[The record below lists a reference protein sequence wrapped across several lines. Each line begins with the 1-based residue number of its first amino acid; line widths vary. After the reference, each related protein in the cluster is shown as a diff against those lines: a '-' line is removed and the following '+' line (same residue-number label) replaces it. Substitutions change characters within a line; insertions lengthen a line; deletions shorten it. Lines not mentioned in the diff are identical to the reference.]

1 MGRRKGRSGGR
12 DITLVVWQMKKE
24 RTETKVRKKNRWTER
39 KTDQLKRKKG
49 KKVRREEEKD
59 KEEICYVI
67 ADISNL
73 KSVCLRVSA
82 MPWGLK
88 DCWKPN
94 ALQFGDLILEIN
106 LRNMSG
112 NHSALSRGCALSFPC
127 INQYKCSYSWYCI
140 SIIITKQKS
149 FKRLYQNIYLSL
161 TSVVYRFQLFKSSKD
176 RDDSLWGE

>member
-1 MGRRKGRSGGR
+1 MGRKRGRSGGR

-39 KTDQLKRKKG
+39 KTDRLKRKKG

-82 MPWGLK
+82 MP
-88 DCWKPN
+88 
-94 ALQFGDLILEIN
+94 
-106 LRNMSG
+106 
-112 NHSALSRGCALSFPC
+112 
-127 INQYKCSYSWYCI
+127 
-140 SIIITKQKS
+140 
-149 FKRLYQNIYLSL
+149 
-161 TSVVYRFQLFKSSKD
+161 
-176 RDDSLWGE
+176 